1 MNKIEQNLW
10 DIMIKSKFSNYITR
24 GLHMSTIKQTL
35 DESNSKVKSIY
46 QDIRDSR
53 KTNYIG
59 NFWRYLAFDPLLLKS
74 VWEDVKNLI
83 VKDTVIDKKTKEM
96 IYMAVSITN
105 NCSYCTHSHTATA
118 KKLGMTMKEHSEF
131 LSIVALAAK
140 TNQLVNGLQ
149 VPIDDVFDADK
160 QD

>member
-1 MNKIEQNLW
+1 
-10 DIMIKSKFSNYITR
+10 
-24 GLHMSTIKQTL
+24 MSTIKQTP
-35 DESNSKVKSIY
+35 DESDPSVKNIY

-59 NFWRYLAFDPLLLKS
+59 NFWRYIAFDPSLLKN
-74 VWEDVKNLI
+74 VWEDVKNLM
-83 VKDTVIDKKTKEM
+83 VKDTIIDNKTKEM

-118 KKLGMTMKEHSEF
+118 KKLGMTQEEHSEF

-149 VPIDDVFDADK
+149 VPIDEIFDADR

>member
-1 MNKIEQNLW
+1 
-10 DIMIKSKFSNYITR
+10 
-24 GLHMSTIKQTL
+24 MSTIKQTP
-35 DESNSKVKSIY
+35 DESDPSVKNIY

-59 NFWRYLAFDPLLLKS
+59 NFWRYLAFDPSLLKN
-74 VWEDVKNLI
+74 VWEDVKNLM
-83 VKDTVIDKKTKEM
+83 VKDTIIDKKTKEM

-105 NCSYCTHSHTATA
+105 NCSYCTHSHTSTA
-118 KKLGMTMKEHSEF
+118 KKLGMTQEEHSEF

-149 VPIDDVFDADK
+149 LPIDEIFDADR